1 MPRSN
6 SFHQPPWP
14 RTLVFCITWV
24 NPPYLTISKEWW
36 SLYEISSCD
45 ISSEKTLSLLWNK
58 DRLNY
63 IIWLF
68 GIHIHV
74 DNHPLTREMSKYF
87 IYAFQFNEFTPKK
100 YGELWHI
107 QLCFFINLKW
117 YIFSKYQRYL
127 HCTFFEIMCFMK
139 LFLKPN
145 NIVM

>member
-1 MPRSN
+1 MDRWKVLNYCFPMVALLLCDLKNVFYSWILWRWRKLMPRSN

-45 ISSEKTLSLLWNK
+45 ISSEKTLSLLWNE

-87 IYAFQFNEFTPKK
+87 IYAFQFNE
-100 YGELWHI
+100 
-107 QLCFFINLKW
+107 
-117 YIFSKYQRYL
+117 
-127 HCTFFEIMCFMK
+127 CTST
-139 LFLKPN
+139 
-145 NIVM
+145 

>member
-45 ISSEKTLSLLWNK
+45 ISSEKTFSLLWNE

-68 GIHIHV
+68 GIHISGYMWIIILWLEKCQSILFMHS
-74 DNHPLTREMSKYF
+74 NLTSLHLH
-87 IYAFQFNEFTPKK
+87 K

-139 LFLKPN
+139 
-145 NIVM
+145 